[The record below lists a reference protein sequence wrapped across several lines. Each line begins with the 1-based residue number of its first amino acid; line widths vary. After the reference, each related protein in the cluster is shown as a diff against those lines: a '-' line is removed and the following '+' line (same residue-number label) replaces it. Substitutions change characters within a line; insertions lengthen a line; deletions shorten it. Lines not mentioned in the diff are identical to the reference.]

1 MIKVDKEVKQIRV
14 AVYLRVSTE
23 DQVEKFGLDM
33 QRDAILAFIKS
44 KGQFED
50 GRDRMVLA
58 GEDHIYIDDGVS
70 GTFDIPDRKDFR
82 RLIENI
88 KYAPKNAKPFD
99 AVAVYKVDRLARRL
113 AILLNII
120 GIFDKYEIEFVSV
133 NESIDTS
140 TPFGRAILGIMG
152 VIAELEIETTRM
164 RTSGGRIA
172 AKLRGKYGATPPYGY
187 RKNNL
192 GFLEVLEDEA
202 KHVRDMFS
210 WCVFES
216 KTTHEIG
223 KLLSNQKV
231 VSPEISTFRQKKKK
245 GESRKINNDYFWR
258 NETVKGI
265 LSNEIYIGNFWF
277 GKTKDRKPVPKDN
290 WQLSEMKIPAI
301 IEESVFNVAQKRLQD
316 SVNKTLLNG
325 KREEDRL
332 YLLSGLIKCG
342 WCQKHSRTRQANTWN
357 GNKKELTK
365 GSGEY
370 SYYYKCGHK
379 NDSKYDQLCPT
390 IPIPAEQLESYV
402 IAFLK
407 GLLSNPRIAF
417 EHQRR
422 LKSSQLQ
429 IRQLRQERSDVIKKI
444 NDIPRRRKN
453 LSFQHEN
460 TLITNDVLLL
470 RDKEI
475 VREDRDLNTR
485 LRDINKILGEQVL
498 SDGYVKSFAE
508 YSKRYSK
515 ALEDIGNNEDEIYT
529 LTHSLIDEIIVYS
542 RAFDARWDK
551 IAGRRKDNQQIPNS
565 ILIKL
570 KLPKD
575 LLNELINQ
583 QISHLT
589 KFAVRTDTM

>member
-1 MIKVDKEVKQIRV
+1 MIKVDKKDRQIRV

-33 QRDAILAFIKS
+33 QRDAISAFIKS
-44 KGQFED
+44 KGKLDD

-58 GEDHIYIDDGVS
+58 GDEHIYTDDGVS
-70 GTFDIPDRKDFR
+70 GTLDIQERKDFR

-88 KYAPKNAKPFD
+88 KYAPKDAKPFD

-152 VIAELEIETTRM
+152 VIAELEIETTRL

-192 GFLEVLEDEA
+192 GFLEILEEEA
-202 KHVRDMFS
+202 THVRDMFS

-223 KLLSNQKV
+223 ELLSNQKV

-258 NETVKGI
+258 NETIKSI

-277 GKTKDRKPVPKDN
+277 GKTKDRKQVPKED
-290 WQLSEMKIPAI
+290 WQLSEIKYPAI
-301 IEESVFNVAQKRLQD
+301 IEESVFRSAQKRLQD

-332 YLLSGLIKCG
+332 YLLSGLVKCG
-342 WCQKHSRTRQANTWN
+342 WCQKHSRTHQANTWS

-365 GSGEY
+365 GSGVY

-402 IAFLK
+402 VAFIK
-407 GLLSNPRIAF
+407 GLLSNPKIAF
-417 EHQRR
+417 EHQQR

-429 IRQLRQERSDVIKKI
+429 IRQLRKERTNIVNRI
-444 NDIPRRRKN
+444 NGIPRRRQN
-453 LSFQHEN
+453 LSYQHEN
-460 TLITNDVLLL
+460 GLITNIELLV
-470 RDKEI
+470 REKEI
-475 VREDRDLNTR
+475 GNESREANKR
-485 LRDINKILGEQVL
+485 LLDINKILGEQVL
-498 SDGYVKSFAE
+498 SDGYINSFTE

-515 ALEDIGNNEDEIYT
+515 TLTDITKNKDEIYT
-529 LTHSLIDEIIVYS
+529 LIHSLIDEIIVDS
-542 RAFDARWDK
+542 RLFDARVDR

-570 KLPKD
+570 KLPQD

-583 QISHLT
+583 EIKQVT